1 LAERG
6 GAEDIPVIGLFP
18 EFCKKGICFF
28 PICFGS
34 VKRKP
39 NLNQDAVVEF
49 SHVSQEIENSR
60 VLSDVSFRI
69 GAGERWAIVGPN
81 GSGKTTLLKIINGY
95 LRPSKGRVEILGGA
109 FGETSL
115 PELRKRSGFVSSYLD
130 NLLVSDDNVLDVVVS
145 GRYGATRLW
154 EIPPI
159 GEVNKGKKILRELGC
174 LRFGSRKLGELSQ
187 GERQKVLIGRSLM
200 ANPALLTFDEPCAP
214 LDLGSREA
222 FLKGIDVIAKDR
234 RTLAMIYIT
243 HRIDEI
249 PACFTRALLLKKG
262 RVVAQGA
269 IGKVITSK
277 NLSRSFGLEVE
288 VRRWRGRLYPVV
300 AS

>member
-1 LAERG
+1 M
-6 GAEDIPVIGLFP
+6 
-18 EFCKKGICFF
+18 
-28 PICFGS
+28 
-34 VKRKP
+34 
-39 NLNQDAVVEF
+39 NQGAVVEF
-49 SHVSQEIENSR
+49 SHVSQDIENIR

-69 GAGERWAIVGPN
+69 GAGERWTIVGPN

-95 LRPSKGRVEILGGA
+95 LRPSRGRVEVLGGA
-109 FGETSL
+109 LGETSL

-174 LRFGSRKLGELSQ
+174 LRFESRKLSELSQ

-214 LDLGSREA
+214 LDLGFEGGVFERNQCDRQGSENSLYDLHHA
-222 FLKGIDVIAKDR
+222 PDR
-234 RTLAMIYIT
+234 RDPSVFYEGFTIEKRQGSGTGSHRKGT
-243 HRIDEI
+243 HQQKPKQLFWVGRGGK
-249 PACFTRALLLKKG
+249 ALE
-262 RVVAQGA
+262 
-269 IGKVITSK
+269 GKA
-277 NLSRSFGLEVE
+277 LSR
-288 VRRWRGRLYPVV
+288 GRHVNTSSNEKRPFWEL
-300 AS
+300 

>member
-1 LAERG
+1 LSQG
-6 GAEDIPVIGLFP
+6 
-18 EFCKKGICFF
+18 
-28 PICFGS
+28 
-34 VKRKP
+34 
-39 NLNQDAVVEF
+39 AVVEF
-49 SHVSQEIENSR
+49 SHVSQDIENIR
-60 VLSDVSFRI
+60 VLFDVSFRI
-69 GAGERWAIVGPN
+69 GAGERWAVVGPN

-95 LRPSKGRVEILGGA
+95 LRPSRGRVEVLGGA

-130 NLLVSDDNVLDVVVS
+130 NLLVSDDNVLDVVIS
-145 GRYGATRLW
+145 GRHGATRLW
-154 EIPPI
+154 EIPSI
-159 GEVNKGKKILRELGC
+159 GEVNKGKQILRELGC
-174 LRFGSRKLGELSQ
+174 LRFENRKLSELSQ

-200 ANPALLTFDEPCAP
+200 ADPALLTFDEPCAP

-234 RTLAMIYIT
+234 GTLAMIYIT

-277 NLSRSFGLEVE
+277 NLSDTFGLDVE
-288 VRRWRGRLYPVV
+288 VKRWRGRLYPVV